1 MFVTNTDPEEIMN
14 IVDMLKS
21 NSSKGNDDITP
32 SIIKDIIS
40 EIALPLTYIFHKSL
54 QNGQFPDKLKIA
66 RIVPIYK
73 NVDNKLI
80 SNYHPISVFSYFS
93 KILE

>member
-1 MFVTNTDPEEIMN
+1 MFVTNTNPGDIMN
-14 IVDMLKS
+14 IVHMLKS
-21 NSSKGNDDITP
+21 NSSKGHDDITP

-40 EIALPLTYIFHKSL
+40 EIALPLTYIFNKSL

-73 NVDNKLI
+73 CDDK
-80 SNYHPISVFSYFS
+80 
-93 KILE
+93 K

>member
-1 MFVTNTDPEEIMN
+1 MFITNTDTGEIMN
-14 IVDMLKS
+14 IVYMLKS

-32 SIIKDIIS
+32 SIIKDIFS
-40 EIALPLTYIFHKSL
+40 EIALPLTHIFNKSI

-73 NVDNKLI
+73 CEDN
-80 SNYHPISVFSYFS
+80 
-93 KILE
+93 